1 MTSARS
7 KLVDTAVTRWYHTI
21 SRCVRRASLLGE
33 SDHTANDRKMW
44 IEQRLL
50 DLADVFAVSVGGFA
64 IMDNHLHVL
73 VRLDPQVAKD
83 WSANDVIRRWWT
95 LHPPRGTDRK
105 LLTITQKLVDER
117 AQDEDWVETTRQRLQ
132 SLGWFMKCLKEPLAR
147 MVNKAEE
154 CTGAFFDGR
163 YKSIAI
169 LDDEALLSVCAYIDL
184 NPLAAGLAAT
194 PEESQHTSVKQRIDH
209 VRQQCR
215 LDDLLDARLGSVA
228 GSRSAEGLEEELWL
242 VPIEDRRG
250 LGSQREGMLDG
261 FTLGNYLMLVEYTGR
276 LYRDGRA
283 SISEGLV
290 DIFDRIGGTADV
302 WQTRLETLRG
312 GKLVGRFLSGSR
324 SRLREA
330 AAHFGV
336 RCLANLSGTAAA

>member
-7 KLVDTAVTRWYHTI
+7 MLVDPDVTRWYHTI
-21 SRCVRRASLLGE
+21 SKCVRGASLLGE
-33 SDHTANDRKMW
+33 SDHIANDRKVW
-44 IEQRLL
+44 IEQRLQG
-50 DLADVFAVSVGGFA
+50 LADVFAVSVGGFA
-64 IMDNHLHVL
+64 VMDNHLHVL
-73 VRLDPQVAKD
+73 VRLDPKVASD
-83 WSANDVIRRWWT
+83 WSDEDVVRRWWT
-95 LHPPRGTDRK
+95 LHPPRGSDRK
-105 LLTITQKLVDER
+105 LLPVTQELVDER
-117 AQDEDWVETTRQRLQ
+117 TKDECWVGKIRKRLQ
-132 SLGWFMKCLKEPLAR
+132 SLGWFMKSLKEPLAR

-154 CTGAFFDGR
+154 CTGAFFAGR

-169 LDDEALLSVCAYIDL
+169 LDEEAILSVCAYIDL
-184 NPLAAGLAAT
+184 NPLAAGLADT

-215 LDDLLDARLGSVA
+215 LSDLLDARLGSVA
-228 GSRSAEGLEEELWL
+228 GSRSAEGLEEALWL
-242 VPIEDRRG
+242 APIEDRRG
-250 LGSQREGMLDG
+250 LDSQREGMLVG

-276 LYRDGRA
+276 LYRDGKA

-290 DIFDRIGGTADV
+290 DIFDRLGGTATG

-336 RCLANLSGTAAA
+336 QRLANLSGTAAA